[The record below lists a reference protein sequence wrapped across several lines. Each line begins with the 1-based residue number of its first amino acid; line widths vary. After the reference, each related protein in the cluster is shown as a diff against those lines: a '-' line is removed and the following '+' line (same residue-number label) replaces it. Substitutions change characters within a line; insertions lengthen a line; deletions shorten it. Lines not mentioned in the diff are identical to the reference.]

1 MISASRSPRSTN
13 GQFINPHD
21 APVQVAAAI
30 ALMDDS
36 GSGVLVIFG
45 NPGTIERSLLT
56 TMTEY

>member
-1 MISASRSPRSTN
+1 LISASRSPRSAN

-21 APVQVAAAI
+21 APVQAAVAI
-30 ALMDDS
+30 VLMDDS

-45 NPGTIERSLLT
+45 NPGAIERSLLT